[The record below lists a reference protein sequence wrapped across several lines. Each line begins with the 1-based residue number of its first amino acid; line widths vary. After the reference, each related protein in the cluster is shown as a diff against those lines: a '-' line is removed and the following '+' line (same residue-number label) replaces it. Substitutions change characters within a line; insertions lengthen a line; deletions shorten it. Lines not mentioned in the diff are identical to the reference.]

1 MISRTPTATSVK
13 KKIKR
18 RQSTWQRII
27 IVLIKLLI
35 SPLVLL
41 ADSFRRKGSLDNS
54 WLYAFFL
61 FTTVVICLTGIGI
74 VINDIPLFKTL
85 RMISTQ
91 IDNREILSGELRP
104 IIKTIN
110 KYALE
115 YRVDPNL
122 VYAVIKSESNF
133 QTIVVSR
140 AGARGLMQ
148 IMPEVWREYNNDSLC
163 KGNHKDRRICNQG
176 DCIFDPENNIRT
188 GVKYLR
194 ELLDKYQGRVDLAL
208 EAYNAGIS
216 NVRPGMEP
224 KYSETRTYIK
234 RTISSW
240 QDLRK
245 YTIDQQL
252 KLSIRLQHGLKWL
265 FGTTLSCWLILFW
278 WANRKL
284 FRK

>member
-1 MISRTPTATSVK
+1 MIPRTPVAPVK

-18 RQSTWQRII
+18 RQSIWQRII
-27 IVLIKLLI
+27 VVLIKLVI

-41 ADSFRRKGSLDNS
+41 ADCFRRKGTLDNS

-61 FTTVVICLTGIGI
+61 FTTVVMGLTGIGI
-74 VINDIPLFKTL
+74 IMNDIPLFKTL
-85 RMISTQ
+85 RMLSTQ
-91 IDNREILSGELRP
+91 IESREILSGDLRP

-115 YRVDPNL
+115 YNLDPNL
-122 VYAVIKSESNF
+122 IYAVIKSESNF
-133 QTIVVSR
+133 RTLVVSR

-148 IMPEVWREYNNDSLC
+148 LMPEVWREYNKDSAC
-163 KGNHKDRRICNQG
+163 KGNHQERHVCHQG
-176 DCIFDPENNIRT
+176 DCIFDPDANINT
-188 GVKYLR
+188 GVRYLS
-194 ELLDKYQGRVDLAL
+194 ELLDRYQGRVDLAL

-216 NVRPGMEP
+216 NVKPGKTP
-224 KYSETRTYIK
+224 KFRETRTYIQ
-234 RTISSW
+234 RTLSSW

-252 KLSIRLQHGLKWL
+252 KMSIRLQQGLRWL
-265 FGTTLSCWLILFW
+265 FGITCLCWVILFW

>member
-1 MISRTPTATSVK
+1 MISRTPVAPVK

-18 RQSTWQRII
+18 RQSIWRRIVV
-27 IVLIKLLI
+27 VLAKLLI

-41 ADSFRRKGSLDNS
+41 ADCFRRKGTLDNS

-61 FTTVVICLTGIGI
+61 FTTVVIGLTGIGI
-74 VINDIPLFKTL
+74 IINDVPLFKTL

-91 IDNREILSGELRP
+91 IESREILSGDLQP

-110 KYALE
+110 KCALK
-115 YRVDPNL
+115 YNIDPNL
-122 VYAVIKSESNF
+122 IYAVIKSESNF
-133 QTIVVSR
+133 QPLVVSR

-148 IMPEVWREYNNDSLC
+148 LMPEVWREYNNGSAC
-163 KGNHKDRRICNQG
+163 KGNHKERHICHQG
-176 DCIFDPENNIRT
+176 DCIFDPDANIDT
-188 GVKYLR
+188 GVRYLR
-194 ELLDKYQGRVDLAL
+194 ELLDRYQGRVDLAL

-216 NVRPGMEP
+216 NVKPGKTP
-224 KYSETRTYIK
+224 KFSETRAYIR
-234 RTISSW
+234 RTLTSW

-245 YTIDQQL
+245 FTIDQQL

-265 FGTTLSCWLILFW
+265 FGVTCLCWVILFC

>member
-1 MISRTPTATSVK
+1 MISRTPVAPIK

-18 RQSTWQRII
+18 RQSIWQRII
-27 IVLIKLLI
+27 VVLIKLVI

-41 ADSFRRKGSLDNS
+41 ADSFRRKGALDHS

-61 FTTVVICLTGIGI
+61 FTTVVMGLTGIGI
-74 VINDIPLFKTL
+74 IMNDIPLFKTL

-91 IDNREILSGELRP
+91 IESREVLSGDLRP

-110 KYALE
+110 KYALK
-115 YRVDPNL
+115 YNLDPNL
-122 VYAVIKSESNF
+122 IYAVIKSESNF
-133 QTIVVSR
+133 QTLVVSR

-148 IMPEVWREYNNDSLC
+148 IMPEVWREYNSGSVC
-163 KGNHKDRRICNQG
+163 EGNHKERSVCTQG
-176 DCIFDPENNIRT
+176 DCIFDPDANINT
-188 GVKYLR
+188 GVRYLR
-194 ELLDKYQGRVDLAL
+194 ELLDRYQGRVDLAL

-216 NVRPGMEP
+216 NVKPGKNP
-224 KYSETRTYIK
+224 KFSETRAYIQ
-234 RTISSW
+234 RTLSSW

-252 KLSIRLQHGLKWL
+252 KLSIQLQHGLKWL
-265 FGTTLSCWLILFW
+265 FGITGSCWVILFW

>member
-1 MISRTPTATSVK
+1 MISRTPATASVK

-18 RQSTWQRII
+18 RQSIWQRII
-27 IVLIKLLI
+27 IVLIKLVI

-41 ADSFRRKGSLDNS
+41 ADSIRRKGTLDNS

-61 FTTVVICLTGIGI
+61 FTTVVMGLTGIGI

-91 IDNREILSGELRP
+91 IDNREILSGDLRP

-110 KYALE
+110 KYALQ

-133 QTIVVSR
+133 QTTVISR

-148 IMPEVWREYNNDSLC
+148 IMPEVWREYNSGSLC
-163 KGNHKDRRICNQG
+163 KGNHRDRRVCFQG
-176 DCIFDPENNIRT
+176 DCIFDPEANVRT

-194 ELLDKYQGRVDLAL
+194 DLLDKYQGRVDLAL

-216 NVRPGMEP
+216 NVRPGMDP

-265 FGTTLSCWLILFW
+265 FGITFFCWLILFW